1 MDSKASDLRSPIPPI
16 PHRRQLCIG
25 YQQSYVLMLNKYSVS
40 HVCIHFLFVIFFGSG
55 APWESHGHN
64 YLQTHAK
71 CKMKKLIMNK
81 ND

>member
-40 HVCIHFLFVIFFGSG
+40 HKSVFTFFLSFSSVLEHHGSPM
-55 APWESHGHN
+55 AITTFKLMQN
-64 YLQTHAK
+64 AK
-71 CKMKKLIMNK
+71 
-81 ND
+81 